1 MDWLYKSSALFA
13 TVSSQLWAKLD
24 SFLCDGLELV
34 VSSPVHVEIVLY
46 DRRKTKHFVSK
57 EERKKSK
64 EKNKH
69 HNKYKLAETVW
80 KPQLSGQI
88 VLVIKTVYHK

>member
-13 TVSSQLWAKLD
+13 TVSSKLWAKLD

-46 DRRKTKHFVSK
+46 DRRKTKYFVSK
-57 EERKKSK
+57 EEREKYK
-64 EKNKH
+64 EKNKQ
-69 HNKYKLAETVW
+69 HNKYKRT
-80 KPQLSGQI
+80 KSQLFGQI
-88 VLVIKTVYHK
+88 VLVIKTVIP